1 MRETITPTSIVESP
15 VRTGTNRTAPR
26 RPYGFA
32 AWLFRKDAERW
43 RRRAL
48 FYERNR
54 DYFPRLSSGRFVA
67 RCRELEAAYGRLS
80 QAMWNMKPQVR
91 WVSIRPIVSRIG

>member
-1 MRETITPTSIVESP
+1 MRGTINPTSIVEGP
-15 VRTGTNRTAPR
+15 VRTATNRTAPV

-32 AWLFRKDAERW
+32 AWLFRENAERW

-48 FYERNR
+48 FYERHS

-67 RCRELEAAYGRLS
+67 RCHELEAKSLRLS
-80 QAMWNMKPQVR
+80 RALWNMKPQVQ

>member
-1 MRETITPTSIVESP
+1 MRGTINPTSVIEGP
-15 VRTGTNRTAPR
+15 VGTETNRTATD
-26 RPYGFA
+26 RPYGLA
-32 AWLFRKDAERW
+32 AWLFRANAERW

-67 RCRELEAAYGRLS
+67 RCRELEAAYRRFS
-80 QAMWNMKPQVR
+80 QALWNMTPQVR
-91 WVSIRPIVSRIG
+91 WVSIRPIVSRIE